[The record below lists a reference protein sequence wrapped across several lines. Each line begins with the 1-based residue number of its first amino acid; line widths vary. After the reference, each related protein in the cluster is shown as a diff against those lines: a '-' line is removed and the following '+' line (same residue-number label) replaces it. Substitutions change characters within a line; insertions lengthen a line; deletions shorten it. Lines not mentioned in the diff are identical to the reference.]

1 MFSNYFEEVG
11 EKAAFE
17 PTIEYNIS
25 VTFSAKNGMDQVN
38 KSISPG
44 KWNG

>member
-1 MFSNYFEEVG
+1 MEN
-11 EKAAFE
+11 
-17 PTIEYNIS
+17 NIS
-25 VTFSAKNGMDQVN
+25 VTFSAKNGIDHVN